1 MQISIDTEILES
13 IFTHATNAARLAND
27 IDDGIIDDALTKS
40 INEIHRVVAGML
52 GEPYDPQPTGE
63 AMLDVEVEFDVAS
76 EVDLLCQLAARA
88 DAMAHATEELFEQ
101 VIVVDANDDDPRSA
115 ERLVHLLGA
124 TVEAVRATVEASDQ
138 LAVELATRRKAV

>member
-76 EVDLLCQLAARA
+76 ELDLLCQLAARA

-101 VIVVDANDDDPRSA
+101 VIVVDANDDDQRSP
-115 ERLVHLLGA
+115 ERLGA
-124 TVEAVRATVEASDQ
+124 TVEAVRAAVEVSDQ
-138 LAVELATRRKAV
+138 LAVELATRRKAA